1 MFVERFVSKYILPR
15 IGSKNVLIG
24 IDGGQGAG
32 KTYFIAEIQKAFKAL
47 SVVQERAII
56 VLETDD
62 FLIERSKREHLSAD
76 FFNDISNLGALFDFS
91 KAAEILRL
99 SASLHT
105 TQYLLTRLYNT
116 ETGKCD
122 CSRLLS
128 FKEQNIVLVGG
139 PYLLESSYPV
149 FDLRVFLD
157 VDEERRLYNTLERN
171 EGRSRSAAS
180 QRSLFQNFEKFYKP
194 YFDARMC
201 EYDVII
207 DNTDFHAR
215 KIVQTL

>member
-99 SASLHT
+99 SAS
-105 TQYLLTRLYNT
+105 LYNT